1 MKNIISVI
9 FIFFLSCVIT
19 PQFTSAEECDNNIEL
34 DTIFSATETLP
45 QYPGGIEALMKYLSS
60 TIEYPVNAQNKKIEE
75 RILVQFN
82 IEKDGSISNVKIAQG
97 NDPLLCAEAIR
108 AVKSIPQ
115 KFILN
120 TNSYSVSNNYFY
132 LPINFKLDNK
142 PKNNI
147 NSIDSDSISTALGIY
162 TGLEI
167 LGQIESISDSIK
179 INKEEIYKGIEYA
192 LNIDTTNTG
201 KISGIFLYG
210 FYMNQVVKLKHNKLL
225 NNNLFLESFK
235 NNMMKDSISKE
246 ELEKYDISIENVFNN
261 SEFNDNKID
270 SLSIVLGKKIGG
282 YLSSNPNLSKN
293 KEKEELYK
301 SIEYLINIPLSNIDY
316 ETGIIFSIRIYGTL
330 ANFESFNININKQIF
345 LSSIHKTITN
355 PISLN
360 DYEKYLNYL
369 EKVNKS
375 FIK

>member
-1 MKNIISVI
+1 MKKIILAI
-9 FIFFLSCVIT
+9 FILLFSCVIAL
-19 PQFTSAEECDNNIEL
+19 QTSAQD
-34 DTIFSATETLP
+34 
-45 QYPGGIEALMKYLSS
+45 YKY
-60 TIEYPVNAQNKKIEE
+60 
-75 RILVQFN
+75 
-82 IEKDGSISNVKIAQG
+82 
-97 NDPLLCAEAIR
+97 
-108 AVKSIPQ
+108 
-115 KFILN
+115 
-120 TNSYSVSNNYFY
+120 
-132 LPINFKLDNK
+132 
-142 PKNNI
+142 NI
-147 NSIDSDSISTALGIY
+147 NSDSISTALGIY

-167 LGQIESISDSIK
+167 LDQIESISDSIK

-192 LNIDTTNTG
+192 LNIYTTNTG

-210 FYMNQVVKLKHNKLL
+210 FNMNQVVKLKHNKLL
-225 NNNLFLESFK
+225 NNNLFLENFK

-246 ELEKYDISIENVFNN
+246 ELEKYDISIENIFNN
-261 SEFNDNKID
+261 YEFNDNKID

-330 ANFESFNININKQIF
+330 AYFESFNINIDKQIF

-360 DYEKYLNYL
+360 DYEKYFNYL